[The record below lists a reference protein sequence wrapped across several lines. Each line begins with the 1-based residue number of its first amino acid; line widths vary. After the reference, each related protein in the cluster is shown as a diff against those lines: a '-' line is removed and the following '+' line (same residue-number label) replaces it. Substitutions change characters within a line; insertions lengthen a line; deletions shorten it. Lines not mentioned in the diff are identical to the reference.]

1 MSAKSSTPVP
11 TTPEVTHTKTPS
23 APKKAA
29 KKEKVVKE
37 KVVKEKVVKE
47 KVVKEKVVK
56 EKAVKEKAVKN
67 AKKEEV
73 KEEVEEEVK
82 EKKARPAT
90 LPAKY
95 NKFIQYS
102 YYLIRALNNAS
113 LEKHGEELFNEE
125 LFFNEAHV
133 FGDVKTQEEFVTSF
147 LENKSIGKEM
157 KTHLADKKKA
167 AAKAEKE
174 AVKAAAKAEKDAAKA
189 AAKAEKDAAKA
200 AAKAEK
206 DATKTTKPKKE
217 KKEKKDEKDLVTSL
231 VTLANGDEAVPEAAA
246 EAEEEEELDVQM
258 FEHQGKEYLIDD
270 SNTLYDV
277 DNHTVVGT
285 WDKENKKVIIAA

>member
-47 KVVKEKVVK
+47 K
-56 EKAVKEKAVKN
+56 AVKEKAVKK
-67 AKKEEV
+67 AKNEEV

-167 AAKAEKE
+167 AVKAEKE
-174 AVKAAAKAEKDAAKA
+174 AVKA

-217 KKEKKDEKDLVTSL
+217 KKDEKDLVTSL
-231 VTLANGDEAVPEAAA
+231 VTLANGDEAVPEAA
-246 EAEEEEELDVQM
+246 EENIEEEEELDVQM

>member
-1 MSAKSSTPVP
+1 M
-11 TTPEVTHTKTPS
+11 
-23 APKKAA
+23 
-29 KKEKVVKE
+29 KET
-37 KVVKEKVVKE
+37 
-47 KVVKEKVVK
+47 
-56 EKAVKEKAVKN
+56 
-67 AKKEEV
+67 EV
-73 KEEVEEEVK
+73 KETEVK
-82 EKKARPAT
+82 EKKARQAT

-102 YYLIRALNNAS
+102 YYLIRTLNNAS
-113 LEKHGEELFNEE
+113 LEKDGEVLIDEE
-125 LFFNEAHV
+125 LFFERSHV

-157 KTHLADKKKA
+157 KTHLADKKK
-167 AAKAEKE
+167 E
-174 AVKAAAKAEKDAAKA
+174 AVKAAKEAAKDAVKAEKEAAKA

-206 DATKTTKPKKE
+206 DATKTTKTTKP

-231 VTLANGDEAVPEAAA
+231 VTLANSTEEVQESI
-246 EAEEEEELDVQM
+246 ETVEEEEELDVQM
-258 FEHQGKEYLIDD
+258 FEHEGKKYLIDE

-285 WDKENKKVIIAA
+285 WDKENNKVILA

>member
-1 MSAKSSTPVP
+1 MSAKSSTPIP
-11 TTPEVTHTKTPS
+11 TTPEVTHAKTPS

-37 KVVKEKVVKE
+37 K
-47 KVVKEKVVK
+47 KEKVVK
-56 EKAVKEKAVKN
+56 EKAVKK
-67 AKKEEV
+67 AKKEEVQEEVKEEEV
-73 KEEVEEEVK
+73 KEEV
-82 EKKARPAT
+82 KKTRPAT

-113 LEKHGEELFNEE
+113 LEKHGEELLDEE

-157 KTHLADKKKA
+157 KTHVADKKKA

-174 AVKAAAKAEKDAAKA
+174 AVKAAAKAEKEAAKA
-189 AAKAEKDAAKA
+189 AAKAEKQAG
-200 AAKAEK
+200 
-206 DATKTTKPKKE
+206 KTTKPKKE
-217 KKEKKDEKDLVTSL
+217 KKEKNEEKDLVTSL
-231 VTLANGDEAVPEAAA
+231 VTLANSDEAVPEAAA
-246 EAEEEEELDVQM
+246 ENMEEEEELDVQM
-258 FEHQGKEYLIDD
+258 FEHEGKEYLIDD
-270 SNTLYDV
+270 SNTLYDI

-285 WDKENKKVIIAA
+285 WDKENKHIIIAK

>member
-11 TTPEVTHTKTPS
+11 TTPEVTHAKTPS

-37 KVVKEKVVKE
+37 KVVKEK
-47 KVVKEKVVK
+47 KEKVVK
-56 EKAVKEKAVKN
+56 EKAVKK

-113 LEKHGEELFNEE
+113 LEKHGEELLDEE

-157 KTHLADKKKA
+157 KTHVADKKKA
-167 AAKAEKE
+167 AVKAEKEAAKAAVKAEKE
-174 AVKAAAKAEKDAAKA
+174 AVKAAAKAEKEAAKA
-189 AAKAEKDAAKA
+189 AAKAEKQAG
-200 AAKAEK
+200 
-206 DATKTTKPKKE
+206 KTTKPKKE
-217 KKEKKDEKDLVTSL
+217 KKEKKEEKDLVTSL
-231 VTLANGDEAVPEAAA
+231 VTLANSDEAVPDTET
-246 EAEEEEELDVQM
+246 ENMEEEEELDVQM
-258 FEHQGKEYLIDD
+258 FEHKGKEYLIDD
-270 SNTLYDV
+270 NNTLYDV

-285 WDKENKKVIIAA
+285 WDKENEQIISAK

>member
-1 MSAKSSTPVP
+1 MSAKSSTHVP

-47 KVVKEKVVK
+47 K
-56 EKAVKEKAVKN
+56 AVKEKAVKK
-67 AKKEEV
+67 AKNEEV

-167 AAKAEKE
+167 AVKAEKE
-174 AVKAAAKAEKDAAKA
+174 AVKAAAKAEKEAVKA

-217 KKEKKDEKDLVTSL
+217 KKDEKDLVTSL
-231 VTLANGDEAVPEAAA
+231 VTLANGDEAVPEAA
-246 EAEEEEELDVQM
+246 EENIEEEEELDVQM

>member
-1 MSAKSSTPVP
+1 M
-11 TTPEVTHTKTPS
+11 
-23 APKKAA
+23 
-29 KKEKVVKE
+29 VKE
-37 KVVKEKVVKE
+37 K
-47 KVVKEKVVK
+47 KEKVVK
-56 EKAVKEKAVKN
+56 EKAVKK
-67 AKKEEV
+67 AKKEEVQEEV
-73 KEEVEEEVK
+73 KEEV
-82 EKKARPAT
+82 KKTRPAT

-113 LEKHGEELFNEE
+113 LEKHGEELLDEE

-157 KTHLADKKKA
+157 KTHVADKKKA

-174 AVKAAAKAEKDAAKA
+174 AVKAAAKAEKEAVKAAAKAEKQAAKA
-189 AAKAEKDAAKA
+189 AAKAEKQAG
-200 AAKAEK
+200 
-206 DATKTTKPKKE
+206 KTTKPKKE
-217 KKEKKDEKDLVTSL
+217 KKEKNEEKDLVTSL
-231 VTLANGDEAVPEAAA
+231 VTLANSDEAVPEAAA
-246 EAEEEEELDVQM
+246 ENVEEEEELDVQM
-258 FEHQGKEYLIDD
+258 FEHEGKEYLIDD

-285 WDKENKKVIIAA
+285 WDKENKHIIIAK

>member
-11 TTPEVTHTKTPS
+11 TTPEVTHAKTPS

-47 KVVKEKVVK
+47 KK
-56 EKAVKEKAVKN
+56 EKAVKK

-113 LEKHGEELFNEE
+113 LEKHGEELLDEE

-157 KTHLADKKKA
+157 KTHVADKKKA
-167 AAKAEKE
+167 AVKAEKEAAKAAVKAEKE
-174 AVKAAAKAEKDAAKA
+174 AVKAAAKAEKEAAKA
-189 AAKAEKDAAKA
+189 AAKAEKQAG
-200 AAKAEK
+200 
-206 DATKTTKPKKE
+206 KTTKPKKE
-217 KKEKKDEKDLVTSL
+217 KKEKKEEKDLVTSL
-231 VTLANGDEAVPEAAA
+231 VTLANSDEAVPDTET
-246 EAEEEEELDVQM
+246 ENMEEEEELDVQM
-258 FEHQGKEYLIDD
+258 FEHKGKEYLIDD
-270 SNTLYDV
+270 NNTLYDV

-285 WDKENKKVIIAA
+285 WDKENEQIISAK

>member
-11 TTPEVTHTKTPS
+11 TTPEVTHAKTPS

-37 KVVKEKVVKE
+37 KVVKEK
-47 KVVKEKVVK
+47 KEKVVK
-56 EKAVKEKAVKN
+56 EKAVKK
-67 AKKEEV
+67 AKKEEVQEEVREEV
-73 KEEVEEEVK
+73 KEEV
-82 EKKARPAT
+82 KKTRPAT

-113 LEKHGEELFNEE
+113 LEKHGEELLDEE

-157 KTHLADKKKA
+157 KTHVADKKKA
-167 AAKAEKE
+167 AAKAEKEAVKVAAKAEKE
-174 AVKAAAKAEKDAAKA
+174 AVKAAAKAEKQAAKA
-189 AAKAEKDAAKA
+189 AAKAEKQAG
-200 AAKAEK
+200 
-206 DATKTTKPKKE
+206 KTTKPKKE
-217 KKEKKDEKDLVTSL
+217 KKEKNEEKDLVTSL
-231 VTLANGDEAVPEAAA
+231 VTLANSDEAVPEAA
-246 EAEEEEELDVQM
+246 ENIEEEEELDVQM
-258 FEHQGKEYLIDD
+258 FEHEGKEYLIDD

-285 WDKENKKVIIAA
+285 WDKENKNIIIAK

>member
-1 MSAKSSTPVP
+1 MSAKSSTPIP
-11 TTPEVTHTKTPS
+11 TTPEVTHAKTPS

-47 KVVKEKVVK
+47 KVVKEKKEKVVK
-56 EKAVKEKAVKN
+56 EKAVKK
-67 AKKEEV
+67 AKKEEVQEEV
-73 KEEVEEEVK
+73 KEEV
-82 EKKARPAT
+82 KKTRPAT

-113 LEKHGEELFNEE
+113 LEKHGEELLDEE

-157 KTHLADKKKA
+157 KTHVADKKKA

-174 AVKAAAKAEKDAAKA
+174 AVKAAAKAEKQAAKA
-189 AAKAEKDAAKA
+189 AAKAEKQAG
-200 AAKAEK
+200 
-206 DATKTTKPKKE
+206 KTTKPKKE
-217 KKEKKDEKDLVTSL
+217 KKEKNEEKDLVTSL
-231 VTLANGDEAVPEAAA
+231 VTLANSDEAVPEAAA
-246 EAEEEEELDVQM
+246 ENVEEEEELDVQM
-258 FEHQGKEYLIDD
+258 FEHEGKEYLIDD

-285 WDKENKKVIIAA
+285 WDKENKHIIIAK

>member
-1 MSAKSSTPVP
+1 MSAKSSTPIP
-11 TTPEVTHTKTPS
+11 TTPEVTHAKTPS

-47 KVVKEKVVK
+47 KKEKVVK
-56 EKAVKEKAVKN
+56 EKAVKK

-73 KEEVEEEVK
+73 KEEV
-82 EKKARPAT
+82 KKTRPAT

-113 LEKHGEELFNEE
+113 LEKHGEELLDEE

-157 KTHLADKKKA
+157 KTHVADKKKA

-174 AVKAAAKAEKDAAKA
+174 AVKAAAKAEKEAAKA
-189 AAKAEKDAAKA
+189 AAKAEKQAG
-200 AAKAEK
+200 
-206 DATKTTKPKKE
+206 KTTKPKKE
-217 KKEKKDEKDLVTSL
+217 KKEKKEKNEEKDLVTSL
-231 VTLANGDEAVPEAAA
+231 VTLANSDEAVPEAAA
-246 EAEEEEELDVQM
+246 ENVEEEEELDVQM
-258 FEHQGKEYLIDD
+258 FEHEGKEYLIDD

-285 WDKENKKVIIAA
+285 WDKENKHIIIAK

>member
-11 TTPEVTHTKTPS
+11 TTPEVTHMKTPS
-23 APKKAA
+23 APTKAKKEKVVKE

-37 KVVKEKVVKE
+37 KVVKEKKE

-56 EKAVKEKAVKN
+56 DT
-67 AKKEEV
+67 EV
-73 KEEVEEEVK
+73 KDTEVK
-82 EKKARPAT
+82 EKKARQAT

-102 YYLIRALNNAS
+102 YYLIRTLNNAS
-113 LEKHGEELFNEE
+113 LEKDGEVLIDEE
-125 LFFNEAHV
+125 LFFERSHV

-157 KTHLADKKKA
+157 KTHLADKKKE

-189 AAKAEKDAAKA
+189 AAKAEKDAAK
-200 AAKAEK
+200 
-206 DATKTTKPKKE
+206 TTKPKKE

-231 VTLANGDEAVPEAAA
+231 VTLANSTEEVPA
-246 EAEEEEELDVQM
+246 ESNDTVEEEEELDVQM
-258 FEHQGKEYLIDD
+258 FEHEGKEYLIDD

-285 WDKENKKVIIAA
+285 WDKENKKVILA

>member
-11 TTPEVTHTKTPS
+11 TTPEVTHMKTPS
-23 APKKAA
+23 APTKAKKEKVVKE

-37 KVVKEKVVKE
+37 KVVKEKKE

-56 EKAVKEKAVKN
+56 DTEVKDT
-67 AKKEEV
+67 EV
-73 KEEVEEEVK
+73 KETEVKDTEVK
-82 EKKARPAT
+82 EKKARQAT

-102 YYLIRALNNAS
+102 YYLIRTLNNAS
-113 LEKHGEELFNEE
+113 LEKDGEVLIDEE
-125 LFFNEAHV
+125 LFFERSHV

-157 KTHLADKKKA
+157 KTHLADKKKEAAKAEKEAVKA

-189 AAKAEKDAAKA
+189 AAKAEKDAAK
-200 AAKAEK
+200 
-206 DATKTTKPKKE
+206 TTKPKKE

-231 VTLANGDEAVPEAAA
+231 VTLANSTEEVPA
-246 EAEEEEELDVQM
+246 ESNDTVEEEEELDVQM
-258 FEHQGKEYLIDD
+258 FEHEGKEYLIDD

-285 WDKENKKVIIAA
+285 WDKENKKVILA

>member
-1 MSAKSSTPVP
+1 MSAKSSTPIP
-11 TTPEVTHTKTPS
+11 TTPEVTHAKTPS

-47 KVVKEKVVK
+47 KAVKKAKKEEVQEEVKE
-56 EKAVKEKAVKN
+56 
-67 AKKEEV
+67 EEV
-73 KEEVEEEVK
+73 KEEV
-82 EKKARPAT
+82 KKTRPAT

-113 LEKHGEELFNEE
+113 LEKHGEELLDEE

-157 KTHLADKKKA
+157 KTHVADKKKA

-174 AVKAAAKAEKDAAKA
+174 AVKAAEKAEKQAAKA
-189 AAKAEKDAAKA
+189 AAKAEKEAR
-200 AAKAEK
+200 
-206 DATKTTKPKKE
+206 KTTKPKKE
-217 KKEKKDEKDLVTSL
+217 KKEKNEEKDLVTSL
-231 VTLANGDEAVPEAAA
+231 VTLANSDEAVPEAAA
-246 EAEEEEELDVQM
+246 ENIEEEEELDVQM
-258 FEHQGKEYLIDD
+258 FEHEGKEYLIDD
-270 SNTLYDV
+270 SNTLYDI

-285 WDKENKKVIIAA
+285 WDNENKHIIVAK

>member
-47 KVVKEKVVK
+47 K
-56 EKAVKEKAVKN
+56 AVKEKAVKK
-67 AKKEEV
+67 AKNEEV

-167 AAKAEKE
+167 AVKAEKE
-174 AVKAAAKAEKDAAKA
+174 AVKAAAKAEKEAVKA

-217 KKEKKDEKDLVTSL
+217 KKDEKDLVTSL
-231 VTLANGDEAVPEAAA
+231 VTLANGDEAVPEAA
-246 EAEEEEELDVQM
+246 EENIEEEEELDVQM

>member
-11 TTPEVTHTKTPS
+11 TTPEVTHAKTPS

-47 KVVKEKVVK
+47 KKEKVVK
-56 EKAVKEKAVKN
+56 EKAVKK
-67 AKKEEV
+67 AKKEEVQEEV
-73 KEEVEEEVK
+73 KEEV
-82 EKKARPAT
+82 KKTRPAT

-113 LEKHGEELFNEE
+113 LEKHGEELLDEE

-157 KTHLADKKKA
+157 KTHVADKKKA
-167 AAKAEKE
+167 AAKAEKEAVKVAAKAEKE
-174 AVKAAAKAEKDAAKA
+174 AVKAAAKAEKQAAKA
-189 AAKAEKDAAKA
+189 AAKAEKQAG
-200 AAKAEK
+200 
-206 DATKTTKPKKE
+206 KTTKPKKE
-217 KKEKKDEKDLVTSL
+217 KKEKNEEKDLVTSL
-231 VTLANGDEAVPEAAA
+231 VTLANSDEAVPEAAA
-246 EAEEEEELDVQM
+246 ENIEEEEELDVQM
-258 FEHQGKEYLIDD
+258 FEHEGKEYLIDD

-285 WDKENKKVIIAA
+285 WDNENKHIIIAK

>member
-11 TTPEVTHTKTPS
+11 TTPEVTHAKTPS

-47 KVVKEKVVK
+47 KKEKVVK
-56 EKAVKEKAVKN
+56 EKAVKK
-67 AKKEEV
+67 AKKEEVQEEV
-73 KEEVEEEVK
+73 KEEV
-82 EKKARPAT
+82 KKTRPAT

-113 LEKHGEELFNEE
+113 LEKHGEELLDEE

-157 KTHLADKKKA
+157 KTHVADKKKA

-174 AVKAAAKAEKDAAKA
+174 AVKAAAKAEKQAAKA
-189 AAKAEKDAAKA
+189 AAKAEKQAG
-200 AAKAEK
+200 
-206 DATKTTKPKKE
+206 KTTKPKKE
-217 KKEKKDEKDLVTSL
+217 KKEKNEEKDLVTSL
-231 VTLANGDEAVPEAAA
+231 VTLANSDEAVPEAAA
-246 EAEEEEELDVQM
+246 ENIEEEEELDVQM
-258 FEHQGKEYLIDD
+258 FEHEGKEYLIDD

-285 WDKENKKVIIAA
+285 WDNENKHIIIAK

>member
-1 MSAKSSTPVP
+1 MSAKSSTPIP
-11 TTPEVTHTKTPS
+11 TTPEVTHAKTPS

-37 KVVKEKVVKE
+37 KVVKEK
-47 KVVKEKVVK
+47 KEKVVK
-56 EKAVKEKAVKN
+56 EKAVKK
-67 AKKEEV
+67 AKKEEVQEEVQEEV
-73 KEEVEEEVK
+73 KEEV
-82 EKKARPAT
+82 KKTRPAT

-113 LEKHGEELFNEE
+113 LEKHGEELLDEE

-157 KTHLADKKKA
+157 KTHVADKKKA

-174 AVKAAAKAEKDAAKA
+174 AVKAAAKAEKQAAKA
-189 AAKAEKDAAKA
+189 AAKAEKQAG
-200 AAKAEK
+200 
-206 DATKTTKPKKE
+206 KTTKPKKE
-217 KKEKKDEKDLVTSL
+217 KKEKNEEKDLVTSL
-231 VTLANGDEAVPEAAA
+231 VTLANSDEAVPEAA
-246 EAEEEEELDVQM
+246 ENIEEEEELDVQM
-258 FEHQGKEYLIDD
+258 FEHEGKEYLIDD

-285 WDKENKKVIIAA
+285 WDKENKNIIIAK

>member
-47 KVVKEKVVK
+47 K
-56 EKAVKEKAVKN
+56 AVKEKAVKK
-67 AKKEEV
+67 AKNEEV

-167 AAKAEKE
+167 AVKAEKE
-174 AVKAAAKAEKDAAKA
+174 AVKAAAKAEKEAVKA

-231 VTLANGDEAVPEAAA
+231 VTLANGDEAVPEAA
-246 EAEEEEELDVQM
+246 EENIEEEEELDVQM

>member
-11 TTPEVTHTKTPS
+11 TTPEVTHMKTPS
-23 APKKAA
+23 APTKAKKEKVVKE

-37 KVVKEKVVKE
+37 KVVKEKKE

-56 EKAVKEKAVKN
+56 DTEVKDT
-67 AKKEEV
+67 EV
-73 KEEVEEEVK
+73 KETEVKDTEVK
-82 EKKARPAT
+82 EKKARQAT

-102 YYLIRALNNAS
+102 YYLIRTLNNAS
-113 LEKHGEELFNEE
+113 LEKDGEVLIDEE
-125 LFFNEAHV
+125 LFFERSHV

-157 KTHLADKKKA
+157 KTHLADKKKE

-189 AAKAEKDAAKA
+189 AAKAEKDAAK
-200 AAKAEK
+200 
-206 DATKTTKPKKE
+206 TTKPKKE

-231 VTLANGDEAVPEAAA
+231 VTLANSTEEVPA
-246 EAEEEEELDVQM
+246 ESNDTVEEEEELDVQM
-258 FEHQGKEYLIDD
+258 FEHEGKEYLIDD

-285 WDKENKKVIIAA
+285 WDKENKKVILA

>member
-11 TTPEVTHTKTPS
+11 TTPEVTHAKTPS

-37 KVVKEKVVKE
+37 KVVKEK
-47 KVVKEKVVK
+47 KEKVVK
-56 EKAVKEKAVKN
+56 EKAVKK
-67 AKKEEV
+67 AKKEEVQEEVQEEV
-73 KEEVEEEVK
+73 KEEV
-82 EKKARPAT
+82 KKTRPAT

-113 LEKHGEELFNEE
+113 LEKHGEELLDEE

-157 KTHLADKKKA
+157 KTHVADKKKA

-174 AVKAAAKAEKDAAKA
+174 AVKAAAKAEKQAAKA
-189 AAKAEKDAAKA
+189 AAKAEKQAG
-200 AAKAEK
+200 
-206 DATKTTKPKKE
+206 KTTKPKKE
-217 KKEKKDEKDLVTSL
+217 KKEKNEEKDLVTSL
-231 VTLANGDEAVPEAAA
+231 VTLANSDEAVPEAA
-246 EAEEEEELDVQM
+246 ENIEEEEELDVQM
-258 FEHQGKEYLIDD
+258 FEHEGKEYLIDD

-285 WDKENKKVIIAA
+285 WDKENKNIIIAK

>member
-47 KVVKEKVVK
+47 KVVKEK
-56 EKAVKEKAVKN
+56 AVKN

-102 YYLIRALNNAS
+102 YYLIRTLNNAS
-113 LEKHGEELFNEE
+113 LEKDGEVLIDEE
-125 LFFNEAHV
+125 LFFERSHV

-167 AAKAEKE
+167 AAKADKE

-231 VTLANGDEAVPEAAA
+231 VTLANSTEEVPA
-246 EAEEEEELDVQM
+246 ESNDTVEEEEELDVQM
-258 FEHQGKEYLIDD
+258 FEHEGKEYLIDD

-285 WDKENKKVIIAA
+285 WDKENKKVILA

>member
-11 TTPEVTHTKTPS
+11 TTPEVTHMKTPS
-23 APKKAA
+23 APTKAKKEKVVKE

-47 KVVKEKVVK
+47 KVVKEKK
-56 EKAVKEKAVKN
+56 ENKET
-67 AKKEEV
+67 EV
-73 KEEVEEEVK
+73 KEEV
-82 EKKARPAT
+82 KKTRPAA

-102 YYLIRALNNAS
+102 YYLIRTLNNAS
-113 LEKHGEELFNEE
+113 LEKDGEVLIDEE
-125 LFFNEAHV
+125 LFFERSHV

-157 KTHLADKKKA
+157 KTHLADKKKEAAKAEKEAVKA

-189 AAKAEKDAAKA
+189 AAKAEKDAAK
-200 AAKAEK
+200 
-206 DATKTTKPKKE
+206 TTKPKKE

-231 VTLANGDEAVPEAAA
+231 VTLANSTEEVPA
-246 EAEEEEELDVQM
+246 ESNDTVEEEEELDVQM
-258 FEHQGKEYLIDD
+258 FEHEGKEYLIDD
-270 SNTLYDV
+270 SNTLYDI

-285 WDKENKKVIIAA
+285 WDKENKKVILA

>member
-1 MSAKSSTPVP
+1 MSAKSSTPIP
-11 TTPEVTHTKTPS
+11 TTPEVTHAKTPS

-47 KVVKEKVVK
+47 KKEKVVK
-56 EKAVKEKAVKN
+56 EKAVKK
-67 AKKEEV
+67 AKKEEVQEEV
-73 KEEVEEEVK
+73 KEEV
-82 EKKARPAT
+82 KKTRPAT

-113 LEKHGEELFNEE
+113 LEKHGEELLDEE

-157 KTHLADKKKA
+157 KTHVADKKKA

-174 AVKAAAKAEKDAAKA
+174 AVKAAAKAEKEAVKAAAKAEKQAAKA
-189 AAKAEKDAAKA
+189 AAKAEKQAG
-200 AAKAEK
+200 
-206 DATKTTKPKKE
+206 KTTKPKKE
-217 KKEKKDEKDLVTSL
+217 KKEKNEEKDLVTSL
-231 VTLANGDEAVPEAAA
+231 VTLANSDEAVPEAAA
-246 EAEEEEELDVQM
+246 ENVEEEEELDVQM
-258 FEHQGKEYLIDD
+258 FEHEGKEYLIDD

-285 WDKENKKVIIAA
+285 WDKENKHIIIAK

>member
-11 TTPEVTHTKTPS
+11 TTPEVTHMKTPS
-23 APKKAA
+23 APTKA

-47 KVVKEKVVK
+47 KKEKV
-56 EKAVKEKAVKN
+56 VKEKAVKN

-206 DATKTTKPKKE
+206 DAAKTTKPKKE

-231 VTLANGDEAVPEAAA
+231 VTLANSTEEVPA
-246 EAEEEEELDVQM
+246 ESNDTVEEEEELDVQM
-258 FEHQGKEYLIDD
+258 FEHEGKEYLIDD
-270 SNTLYDV
+270 SNTLYDI

-285 WDKENKKVIIAA
+285 WDKENKKVILA

>member
-1 MSAKSSTPVP
+1 M
-11 TTPEVTHTKTPS
+11 
-23 APKKAA
+23 
-29 KKEKVVKE
+29 
-37 KVVKEKVVKE
+37 
-47 KVVKEKVVK
+47 K
-56 EKAVKEKAVKN
+56 EKAVKKAKN
-67 AKKEEV
+67 EEVKEEV

-167 AAKAEKE
+167 AVKVEKE
-174 AVKAAAKAEKDAAKA
+174 AVKAAAKAEKEAVKA

-231 VTLANGDEAVPEAAA
+231 VTLANSTEEVQESIDTV
-246 EAEEEEELDVQM
+246 EEEEELDVQM
-258 FEHQGKEYLIDD
+258 FEHEGKKYLIDE

-285 WDKENKKVIIAA
+285 WDKENNKVMLA